1 MRRHCNHSR
10 NRRAF
15 VPGFRKRSD
24 GEGVTVVFNCY
35 DFVSLYTNADAA
47 AGFGA
52 GGAFK
57 SMRRGI
63 WILLLLLAT
72 MFPVAASEIVAPEVP
87 DNVQSLF
94 PDEQDQFGEAL
105 ILILKEAF
113 RQTQPQVAQIVKTS
127 AKILG
132 IAILLSMLRSF
143 SGRSVGV
150 VELVGVLTISMV
162 LISNSNSMI
171 QIGTETIWQISE
183 YGKMLLPVM
192 VAALTTQGGTV
203 TAATLYGATAI
214 FDTVINSLIASILV
228 PMLYIFL
235 AFAII
240 NAITAD
246 AMLAKLGDLVKKIA
260 SWLLKI
266 LLYVFVGYVSVSGI
280 ISGTADQTAIKATK
294 LTISGMIPVVGGI
307 LSDASET
314 LLVSAGVIKNSVG
327 IYGLLSIISI
337 VILPFFKIGL
347 HYLMLKV
354 TSGFTEIFVSKPISK
369 LLEDFTGVL
378 GLILGMTGA
387 VCLIQMISIVCFL
400 KGMT

>member
-1 MRRHCNHSR
+1 
-10 NRRAF
+10 
-15 VPGFRKRSD
+15 
-24 GEGVTVVFNCY
+24 
-35 DFVSLYTNADAA
+35 
-47 AGFGA
+47 
-52 GGAFK
+52 
-57 SMRRGI
+57 MRRGI

-105 ILILKEAF
+105 IHILKEAF

-171 QIGTETIWQISE
+171 QTGTETIWQISE

-347 HYLMLKV
+347 HYLMLKI

>member
-1 MRRHCNHSR
+1 
-10 NRRAF
+10 
-15 VPGFRKRSD
+15 
-24 GEGVTVVFNCY
+24 
-35 DFVSLYTNADAA
+35 
-47 AGFGA
+47 
-52 GGAFK
+52 
-57 SMRRGI
+57 MRRGI
-63 WILLLLLAT
+63 WILLLLVTT

-94 PDEQDQFGEAL
+94 PEEQDHFGESL
-105 ILILKEAF
+105 IHILKEAL

-127 AKILG
+127 AKIVG
-132 IAILLSMLRSF
+132 ITILLSMLRSF
-143 SGRSVGV
+143 SGKSVGV
-150 VELVGVLTISMV
+150 VELVGVLAISVV

-171 QIGTETIWQISE
+171 QTGTDTIWQISE

-214 FDTVINSLIASILV
+214 FNTVINSLIASILV

-235 AFAII
+235 TFAII

-246 AMLAKLGDLVKKIA
+246 TMLAKLGDLVKKLA